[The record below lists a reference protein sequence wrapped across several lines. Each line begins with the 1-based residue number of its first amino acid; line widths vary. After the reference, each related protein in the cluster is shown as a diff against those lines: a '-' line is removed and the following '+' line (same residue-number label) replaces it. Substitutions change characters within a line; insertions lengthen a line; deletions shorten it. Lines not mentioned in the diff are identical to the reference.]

1 MNDHREDTGKY
12 EEYGCKQLKDW
23 FSAPGDL
30 DDFIFYDN
38 GKKTEKDREMAE

>member
-1 MNDHREDTGKY
+1 MKDRKDEMDNYREY
-12 EEYGCKQLKDW
+12 EMKQLKDW

-38 GKKTEKDREMAE
+38 GTKTKKDREMAE